1 MCHRLKAKLMIDDS
15 IENALKCIHADPPVP
30 VLLFGDNEWNQRESK
45 YADISKELSFD
56 QRLEKEGGRE
66 FWKEETVEIPE
77 GAPLTRVKGWDEV
90 VAWVEAAKKDG
101 RI

>member
-15 IENALKCIHADPPVP
+15 IENCLKCVHADPPVP
-30 VLLFGDNEWNQRESK
+30 TLLFGENAWNERESK
-45 YADISKELSFD
+45 YSDIKTEMSFD

-66 FWKEETVEIPE
+66 FWKEEKVELPA

-90 VAWVEAAKKDG
+90 VAYVEAAKKDG
-101 RI
+101 KI